1 MQADVS
7 AVSLCAVLELNKN
20 IFDKNTMVQKYVWKA
35 IKEGCSMSI
44 FDFLKLLLINVTNE
58 QKSNIHVQAD
68 LKSECGMNDITGE

>member
-1 MQADVS
+1 
-7 AVSLCAVLELNKN
+7 
-20 IFDKNTMVQKYVWKA
+20 
-35 IKEGCSMSI
+35 MSI